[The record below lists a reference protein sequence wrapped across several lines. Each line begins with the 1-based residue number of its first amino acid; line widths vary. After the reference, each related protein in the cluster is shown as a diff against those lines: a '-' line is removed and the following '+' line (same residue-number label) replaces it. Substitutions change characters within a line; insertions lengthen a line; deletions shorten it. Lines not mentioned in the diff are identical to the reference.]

1 MRALMP
7 LPAAATPSLA
17 NPNLWRIV
25 PCGPGN
31 LVVSMP
37 PTSPQDHLGTL
48 LDALAALVGDNPDAA
63 GVLKKLREGITSLEA
78 QREQQKRYLHDE
90 IAAELHYKKLI
101 GNAPVM
107 RDVRQAIAQVALT
120 DSTALILGETGTGKE
135 LIARAIHE
143 QSRRRGQL
151 LVKVNCAALAPA
163 LIASELFGH
172 EAGAFTGAARR
183 RIGRIELAHQGMLFL
198 DEVAELSAEVQVLL
212 LRVLQERVIERVGGN
227 ESISVDVRVVA
238 ATNRDLEKSVRDGR
252 FRADLFYRLNVF
264 PIRVPPLR
272 ERVEDIPS
280 LLHHFRV
287 QFNRRMHKHV
297 AQIAPASLELAQRY
311 PWPGNVRELEN
322 LVERAMIVASGDT
335 LVIDPAWLATRADTP
350 SSVGLADVERR
361 AILEALAR
369 ARGKIYGADGAA
381 AALGLR

>member
-1 MRALMP
+1 M
-7 LPAAATPSLA
+7 S
-17 NPNLWRIV
+17 
-25 PCGPGN
+25 
-31 LVVSMP
+31 
-37 PTSPQDHLGTL
+37 PTSPQNDLRALLETL
-48 LDALAALVGDNPDAA
+48 AGLVRDKPDAA
-63 GVLKKLREGITSLEA
+63 GLLQKLRDGITALEA
-78 QREQQKRYLHDE
+78 QLEQQKRYLHDE

-101 GNAPVM
+101 GNARAM
-107 RDVRQAIAQVALT
+107 RDVRQAIAQVAPT
-120 DSTALILGETGTGKE
+120 DSTVLITGETGTGKE

-151 LVKVNCAALAPA
+151 LVKVNCAALAPT

-172 EAGAFTGAARR
+172 EAGAFTGAAKR
-183 RIGRIELAHQGMLFL
+183 RIGRIELAHQGTLFL
-198 DEVAELSAEVQVLL
+198 DEVAELSGEVQVLL

-227 ESISVDVRVVA
+227 ESISVDVRVLA
-238 ATNRDLEKSVRDGR
+238 ATNRDLEKAVRDGR

-297 AQIAPASLELAQRY
+297 AQIAPAALELAQRY

-322 LVERAMIVASGDT
+322 LVERAMITASGDR
-335 LVIDPAWLATRADTP
+335 LIIDPAWLATSDGAP
-350 SSVGLADVERR
+350 PSVGLADVERR
-361 AILEALAR
+361 AILDALAR

-381 AALGLR
+381 AALGLRPTTLYGKMRKHNIRKTTGDSRYE